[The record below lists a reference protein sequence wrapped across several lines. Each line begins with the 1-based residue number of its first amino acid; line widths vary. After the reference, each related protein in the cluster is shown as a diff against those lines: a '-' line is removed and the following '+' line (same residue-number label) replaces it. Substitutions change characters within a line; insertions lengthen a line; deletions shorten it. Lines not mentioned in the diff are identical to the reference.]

1 MAVAK
6 CGQMFSWDSPMW
18 CNGKVVNNTT
28 KEKSVFAKMCV
39 TCPWWEG
46 HKREED

>member
-28 KEKSVFAKMCV
+28 KEKSVFAKMCA

-46 HKREED
+46 HKHEED

>member
-18 CNGKVVNNTT
+18 CSGKIINNTT
-28 KEKSVFAKMCV
+28 KRNQFVQMCL

-46 HKREED
+46 HKHEED

>member
-18 CNGKVVNNTT
+18 CSGKVINNTT
-28 KEKSVFAKMCV
+28 EYEPVFDKMCIS
-39 TCPWWEG
+39 CP
-46 HKREED
+46 